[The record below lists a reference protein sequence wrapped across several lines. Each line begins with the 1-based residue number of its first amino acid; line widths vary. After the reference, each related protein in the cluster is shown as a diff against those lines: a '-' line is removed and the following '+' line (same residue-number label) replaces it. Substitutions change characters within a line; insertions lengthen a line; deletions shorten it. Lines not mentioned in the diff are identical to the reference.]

1 MRREPALKPKTASEL
16 AKMRVAGQIVAH
28 VLHELRGLVQPGCTT
43 QELDAVA
50 ERMIRAAGAVPSF
63 KGYHGYPATICTS
76 VNEEVVHG
84 IPGPRVLKAGDIVSI
99 DAGAIWEGYQGDA
112 AITVALGSVNAVVQ
126 GLLDATVAALHAG
139 IAATRGGA
147 RLGDVSHAIE
157 GAARDAGYEVVRE
170 YGGHGIG
177 QLMHEPPRI
186 PNWGP
191 AGRGVVLPPGLTLAL
206 EPMLTLGGFATRT
219 LADQWTVVTVDGSYA
234 AHYEHTIVVTE
245 SGGEVLT
252 PWDGDTLTLRS

>member
-1 MRREPALKPKTASEL
+1 
-16 AKMRVAGQIVAH
+16 
-28 VLHELRGLVQPGCTT
+28 
-43 QELDAVA
+43 VA
-50 ERMIRAAGAVPSF
+50 ESLIRAAGAVPSF

-112 AITVALGSVNAVVQ
+112 AITVALGPLNPVMQ

-139 IAATRGGA
+139 IAAARGGA

-157 GAARDAGYEVVRE
+157 GAARGAGYEVVRE

-191 AGRGVVLPPGLTLAL
+191 AGRGMVLPPGLTLAL
-206 EPMLTLGGFATRT
+206 EPMLTLGGSTTRT
-219 LADQWTVVTVDGSYA
+219 LADLWTVVTTDGSMA
-234 AHYEHTIVVTE
+234 AHFEHTIAVTE
-245 SGGEVLT
+245 GAAEILT
-252 PWDGDTLTLRS
+252 QWDGDAPTLCS